1 MPTVV
6 HFIDVGQGSMSLIEC
21 ADGSKFVVDCNIT
34 EANKDRVLGYL
45 ARQIGWNTSLMAF
58 ICTHRDADHMRGVA
72 SLHGRFPIGR
82 IWDSGYPGTSTDT
95 PEYRDYMA
103 LRRSVGSRVIEKK
116 TRDDR
121 GRTRFRYLSAQ
132 DVRLAKNANAQGI
145 VLKVEHRARDARVVR
160 GSTMLPGD
168 SDAATWRDGIVQDY
182 ATSDLSC
189 DILLA
194 GHHGSDTF
202 FEISGSAQSQYTKHV
217 VAMKP
222 DMVIIS
228 VGENPYGH
236 PGAKALRL
244 YRQHATGANNGEK
257 LYRTDEQGTMRL
269 TLHDAGGWNPEAVN
283 LSMPVEVRG
292 LLQ

>member
-6 HFIDVGQGSMSLIEC
+6 HFIDVGQGNMSLIEC

-34 EANKDRVLGYL
+34 ETNRDRVLSYV
-45 ARQIGWNTSLMAF
+45 ARQIGWNTGLTAF

-72 SLHGRFPIGR
+72 TLHGRFPIGR
-82 IWDSGYPGTSTDT
+82 IWDSDYPGTSTDT

-103 LRRSVGSRVIEKK
+103 LRRTVGSSVVKK
-116 TRDDR
+116 REYRDF

-132 DVRLAKNANAQGI
+132 DPRLAQDANSQGI
-145 VLKVEHRARDARVVR
+145 VLKVEHRTSDARLVR
-160 GSTMLPGD
+160 GSTVLPGD
-168 SDAATWRDGIVQDY
+168 SDAATWRDGILKDY
-182 ATSDLSC
+182 PASELSC

-202 FEISGSAQSQYTKHV
+202 FEIPGSAQSQYTAHV
-217 VAMKP
+217 SAMKP
-222 DMVIIS
+222 AMVIVS

-244 YRQHATGANNGEK
+244 YRQHATGSKQGNK
-257 LYRTDEQGTMRL
+257 VFRTDEQGTMLL
-269 TLHDAGGWNPEAVN
+269 TLHDAGGWNLKIN
-283 LSMPVEVRG
+283 
-292 LLQ
+292 Q

>member
-6 HFIDVGQGSMSLIEC
+6 HFIDVGQGNMSLIEC
-21 ADGSKFVVDCNIT
+21 ADGSRFVVDCNIT
-34 EANKDRVLGYL
+34 EANRDRVLSYV
-45 ARQIGWNTSLMAF
+45 ARQIGWNTALTAF
-58 ICTHRDADHMRGVA
+58 ICTHRDADHMRGV
-72 SLHGRFPIGR
+72 STLHGRFPIGR

-121 GRTRFRYLSAQ
+121 GRTRFRYLSAR
-132 DVRLAKNANAQGI
+132 DERLAKNANAQGI
-145 VLKVEHRARDARVVR
+145 VLKVEHRTRDARLVR

-168 SDAATWRDGIVQDY
+168 SDAATWRDGILRDY
-182 ATSDLSC
+182 AASELSC

-202 FEISGSAQSQYTKHV
+202 FEIPGSAQSQYTAHV
-217 VAMKP
+217 AAMRP
-222 DMVIIS
+222 AMVIVS

-244 YRQHATGANNGEK
+244 YRQHATGSKQGNK
-257 LYRTDEQGTMRL
+257 VFRTDEQGTMRL
-269 TLHDAGGWNPEAVN
+269 TLHDAGGWNLTIN
-283 LSMPVEVRG
+283 
-292 LLQ
+292 Q